1 MPIYSVSYLGIAYRF
16 FFSLSQMLSHYI
28 FLWHFPITERI
39 FLYLKLSG
47 ACCWFMLNVVFQ
59 MVMCAYSEK
68 ETLDLCCWKWGEAI
82 YWWLSC
88 EVKQREVAMTI
99 SYVLHGYV
107 SIMSV
112 SYVPSGVLLYS
123 YTVVTYS
130 IRVVKLNVLS
140 IIVIKSNISI
150 MNSCIFSRS
159 MQIVT

>member
-1 MPIYSVSYLGIAYRF
+1 
-16 FFSLSQMLSHYI
+16 
-28 FLWHFPITERI
+28 
-39 FLYLKLSG
+39 
-47 ACCWFMLNVVFQ
+47 
-59 MVMCAYSEK
+59 
-68 ETLDLCCWKWGEAI
+68 
-82 YWWLSC
+82 
-88 EVKQREVAMTI
+88 MTI
-99 SYVLHGYV
+99 SYVLHEYL

-140 IIVIKSNISI
+140 IIVMKSNISI